1 MKKIRLLLL
10 DDHIL
15 FRESLG
21 RLLAA
26 EPDFEIVGQCGSVE
40 EALAVLKSQEP
51 HLVLLDFDLGEE
63 RGSRFLV
70 RAREQCFQGRILLVT
85 AGVSD
90 TTTLQLLEQGV
101 SGIFF
106 KHSPPSH
113 LAEAIRKVTE
123 GEIWVDQRALKTIV
137 RAVGQ
142 SKETGGNTGRFTD
155 REQSILKSVLDGLS
169 NKEIA
174 DRLDLSEASV
184 KASIQQLFRKTGVRT
199 RSQLVRIALEQDA
212 GNRQ

>member
-21 RLLAA
+21 RLLSA
-26 EPDFEIVGQCGSVE
+26 EHDFEIVGQCGSVE
-40 EALAVLKSQEP
+40 EALAVLKTNKP
-51 HLVLLDFDLGEE
+51 DLVLLDFDLGED
-63 RGSRFLV
+63 RGSGFLA
-70 RAREQCFQGRILLVT
+70 RAREVCFNGRILVVT

-106 KHSPPSH
+106 KHSSPSH

-123 GEIWVDQRALKTIV
+123 GEVWVDQRTLKAIV

-142 SKETGGNTGRFTD
+142 SKETGGNTGRFTE
-155 REQSILKSVLDGLS
+155 REQSILKAVLDGLS
-169 NKEIA
+169 NKEIG

-199 RSQLVRIALEQDA
+199 RSQLVRIALEQNA
-212 GNRQ
+212 GK